1 MGFWSFSMGS
11 ETRWERA
18 KCPVSRPT
26 RLGAWDYVPV
36 EATPNAGD
44 SVGAEEH
51 LVVSLEEQVA
61 VWR

>member
-1 MGFWSFSMGS
+1 MGS

-18 KCPVSRPT
+18 KGPVSRPT
-26 RLGAWDYVPV
+26 RLGGWDYVPV
-36 EATPNAGD
+36 EATPYAGD

-51 LVVSLEEQVA
+51 LVFSLEEQVA